1 MAVKIRLARHGSK
14 KDPFYRLV
22 VADSKSPRDGRSIE
36 RIGTYNPQ
44 TNPSDIQVDVE
55 RAKMW
60 LSRGAQPSHQARKIL
75 QISGTL

>member
-36 RIGTYNPQ
+36 RLGTYNPQ
-44 TNPSDIQVDVE
+44 SQPSDIQVDVE
-55 RAKMW
+55 RAKHW
-60 LSRGAQPSHQARKIL
+60 LAHGAQPSHQAHHILKIAGAL
-75 QISGTL
+75 